1 LAQSSDAELVIA
13 ARGDGLINKVINGLQ
28 DIGCIF
34 YSLSFGTANVF
45 CRKIN
50 VPLNPLY
57 AISMMNLK
65 DLYNINLGK
74 IEIRYFIQMTGFG
87 FDATVVKNLN
97 STLKKING
105 KAAHLIPGIRTLLI
119 DKFNGLNLIIDSK
132 RLLVYHIIVSL
143 GNKYA
148 GNFNLSQ
155 LNKSDGKF
163 LVCSQRANKKSLL
176 LYNIVSIAT
185 NKEFGLNQ
193 GFHDNIKIEG
203 TK

>member
-1 LAQSSDAELVIA
+1 
-13 ARGDGLINKVINGLQ
+13 
-28 DIGCIF
+28 
-34 YSLSFGTANVF
+34 
-45 CRKIN
+45 
-50 VPLNPLY
+50 
-57 AISMMNLK
+57 MMNLK

-74 IEIRYFIQMTGFG
+74 IENRYFIQMAGFG

-105 KAAHLIPGIRTLLI
+105 KTAHLISGIRTLLI
-119 DKFNGLNLIIDSK
+119 DKFNGLNLIIDGK

-148 GNFNLSQ
+148 GNYNLSQ

-163 LVCSQRANKKSLL
+163 LICSQLANKKSLL

-185 NKEFGLNQ
+185 NKGFRSNQ
-193 GFHDNIKIEG
+193 DFHDNIKIEG
-203 TK
+203 TKYCQLDGELYTPKNSRIDINLHKSSFLQTGSRNP